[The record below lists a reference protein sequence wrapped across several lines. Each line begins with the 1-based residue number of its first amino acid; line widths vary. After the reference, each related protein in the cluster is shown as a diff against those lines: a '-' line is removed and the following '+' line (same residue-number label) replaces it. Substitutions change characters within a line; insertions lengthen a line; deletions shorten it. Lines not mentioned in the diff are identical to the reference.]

1 MIKEIP
7 ENDIMSVYTV
17 LKELRPHISP
27 EEFVE
32 IYRQARK
39 ADEFTFYGYF
49 VGEDCVGLM
58 GLRYI
63 HDYVHRF
70 HLYIDDLVVSKDHR
84 SQKIG
89 AQLLQFAETLAKE
102 KNCTGLRLCTGVD
115 NKDGMR
121 FYEREQWALRAV
133 AYKKKV

>member
-7 ENDIMSVYTV
+7 ENEIMSVYAV
-17 LKELRPHISP
+17 LKELRPHITE
-27 EEFVE
+27 EEFSE
-32 IYRQARK
+32 IYHHARK
-39 ADEFTFYGYF
+39 ADDYTFYGYF
-49 VGEDCVGLM
+49 VGPECVGLM

-63 HDYVHRF
+63 NDYVHRF

-84 SQKIG
+84 SQQIG
-89 AQLLQFAETLAKE
+89 AKLLKFAETLAQE

-121 FYEREQWALRAV
+121 FYEREHWALRAV